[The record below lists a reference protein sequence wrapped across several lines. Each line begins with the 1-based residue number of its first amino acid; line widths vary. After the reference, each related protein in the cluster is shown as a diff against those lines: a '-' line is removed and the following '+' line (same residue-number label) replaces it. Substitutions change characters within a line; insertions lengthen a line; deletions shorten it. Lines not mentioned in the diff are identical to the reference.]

1 MFSLDI
7 VDSDEFL
14 KLTKTAQ
21 LLYFHLGMRADDDG
35 FVKNPKGIMSL
46 IGVKRT
52 AYTELVTK
60 KWLIEFNNGVV
71 VVTHW
76 KLNNYIQKDRY
87 KPTIYIK
94 EKAYLQEDNGVY
106 VYRMDTVLDTESDS
120 NGIPFVYRTGYQ
132 MDTGMYPQYSIG
144 KCSIDKDSVVVV
156 DDNNDNLYIPQLED
170 IKKYID
176 SNNYTFDPEYFYNY
190 YKSKNWYIG
199 NKLIENFEQLKSIM
213 NNWQKKESDK
223 TNLPVV
229 KNSFNNFEQRVYT
242 DNEIEQRLNDRLTKK
257 GFWLLYIAY
266 KGHTKGHT

>member
-1 MFSLDI
+1 MFSLDV

-60 KWLIEFNNGVV
+60 KWLIEFDNGVV

-76 KLNNYIQKDRY
+76 KLNNYIRNDRY

-106 VYRMDTVLDTESDS
+106 GYQTDTKLDTKLDTKRIPNGYQTGYEMDTKLDT
-120 NGIPFVYRTGYQ
+120 
-132 MDTGMYPQYSIG
+132 QYSIG
-144 KCSIDKDSVVVV
+144 KCSIGKDSVVVV
-156 DDNNDNLYIPQLED
+156 ADNNDNLYIPQLED